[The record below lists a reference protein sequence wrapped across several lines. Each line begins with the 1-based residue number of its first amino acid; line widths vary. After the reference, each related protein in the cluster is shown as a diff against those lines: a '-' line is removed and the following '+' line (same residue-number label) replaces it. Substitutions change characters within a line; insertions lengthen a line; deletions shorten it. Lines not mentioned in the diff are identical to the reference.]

1 MSDLMEGI
9 KNLREITGAGFLDCK
24 KALEENNHDID
35 LSIDFLRKKGLAK
48 ANKKSSREAK
58 EGAIGV
64 YSNNKM
70 STIIQINTET
80 DFAAKNEVFLNF
92 MDEIGNYSL
101 EIKDMNY
108 SVENFLESTH
118 NSKIISDYF
127 KHIIAKIG
135 ENIILTKLY
144 INDHKENYFSYYVHN
159 SYKKNIGKIATF
171 ISYKANEDND
181 ESKLLAKNL
190 CMHIAASKPLS
201 LNVENLNKDLI
212 KKEKDIQLD
221 LIKSSGKPDNI
232 IEKILEGKM
241 KKFYS
246 ESTLLNQN
254 YILDPDLTV
263 NKVINEFSKKNNFEI
278 INYNLVSLESWCLYQ
293 KEYF

>member
-1 MSDLMEGI
+1 MSDLMENI

-24 KALEENNHDID
+24 KALEENNLDID
-35 LSIDFLRKKGLAK
+35 SSIDFLRKKGLAK

-64 YSNNKM
+64 YSNSKI

-101 EIKDMNY
+101 EIKDINY
-108 SVENFLESTH
+108 SVENFLDSKH
-118 NSKIISDYF
+118 NGRIISDYF
-127 KHIIAKIG
+127 KDIIAKIG

-144 INDHKENYFSYYVHN
+144 INEHKENYFSYYVHN
-159 SYKKNIGKIATF
+159 SYKKNIGKIATL
-171 ISYKANEDND
+171 ISYKADEDND

-201 LNVENLNKDLI
+201 LNVKNLNKNLI
-212 KKEKDIQLD
+212 EKEKDIQLD
-221 LIKSSGKPDNI
+221 LIKSSGKPENI
-232 IEKILEGKM
+232 IEKVLEGKM

-254 YILDPDLTV
+254 YILDPDLSV
-263 NKVINEFSKKNNFEI
+263 DKVIKEFSKKNKFEI
-278 INYNLVSLESWCLYQ
+278 INYSLVSLES
-293 KEYF
+293 

>member
-1 MSDLMEGI
+1 MNDLMESI

-58 EGAIGV
+58 EGAIGI
-64 YSNNKM
+64 YSNDEI

-92 MDEIGNYSL
+92 MDQIGEYSL
-101 EIKDMNY
+101 EIKDTNF
-108 SVENFLESTH
+108 SIENFLDSTQ
-118 NSKIISDYF
+118 NGRKISDYF
-127 KHIIAKIG
+127 KDIIAKIG

-144 INDHKENYFSYYVHN
+144 INEHKENYFSYYVHN
-159 SYKKNIGKIATF
+159 SYKKNIGKIATL
-171 ISYKANEDND
+171 ISYKVNEDD
-181 ESKLLAKNL
+181 EESKLLAKNL

-201 LNVENLNKDLI
+201 LNVGNLNKDI
-212 KKEKDIQLD
+212 IEKEKEIQLD
-221 LIKSSGKPDNI
+221 LIKSSGKPENI

-263 NKVINEFSKKNNFEI
+263 DKVINEFSKKNNFEI
-278 INYNLVSLESWCLYQ
+278 INYNLVSLES
-293 KEYF
+293 

>member
-64 YSNNKM
+64 YSNNKI

-101 EIKDMNY
+101 EIKDMNC
-108 SVENFLESTH
+108 SVENFLKSTH
-118 NSKIISDYF
+118 NSRIISDYF
-127 KHIIAKIG
+127 KDIIAKIG
-135 ENIILTKLY
+135 ENIILTKLH
-144 INDHKENYFSYYVHN
+144 INEHKENNFSYYVHN
-159 SYKKNIGKIATF
+159 SYKKNIGKIATL
-171 ISYKANEDND
+171 ISYNADEDNE

-201 LNVENLNKDLI
+201 MNVENLNKDLI
-212 KKEKDIQLD
+212 EKEKNIQLD
-221 LIKSSGKPDNI
+221 LIKSSGKPENI

-263 NKVINEFSKKNNFEI
+263 QKVINEFSKKNNFEI
-278 INYNLVSLESWCLYQ
+278 INYNLVSLES
-293 KEYF
+293 

>member
-64 YSNNKM
+64 YSNNKI

-101 EIKDMNY
+101 EIKDMNC
-108 SVENFLESTH
+108 SVENFLKSTH
-118 NSKIISDYF
+118 NSRIISDYF
-127 KHIIAKIG
+127 KDIIAKIG
-135 ENIILTKLY
+135 ENIILTKLH
-144 INDHKENYFSYYVHN
+144 INEHKENNFSYYVHN
-159 SYKKNIGKIATF
+159 SYKKNIGKIATL

-181 ESKLLAKNL
+181 ASKLLAKNL

-201 LNVENLNKDLI
+201 LDVANLNAELI

-221 LIKSSGKPDNI
+221 LIKSSGKPENI
-232 IEKILEGKM
+232 IEKILDGKM

-254 YILDPDLTV
+254 YILDPDQTV
-263 NKVINEFSKKNNFEI
+263 DKIINEFSKKNNFEI
-278 INYNLVSLESWCLYQ
+278 INYNLVSLES
-293 KEYF
+293 

>member
-1 MSDLMEGI
+1 MNDLMASI
-9 KNLREITGAGFLDCK
+9 KNLREITGVGFLDCK
-24 KALEENNHDID
+24 KALEENNNDID

-64 YSNNKM
+64 YSNNKI
-70 STIIQINTET
+70 SNIIQINTET

-101 EIKDMNY
+101 EIKDMNS
-108 SVENFLESTH
+108 SVENFLESEH
-118 NSKIISDYF
+118 DGRKISDYF
-127 KHIIAKIG
+127 KDIIAKIG

-144 INDHKENYFSYYVHN
+144 ISEHKENYFSYYVHN
-159 SYKKNIGKIATF
+159 SYKKNIGKIATL

-181 ESKLLAKNL
+181 ASKLLAKNL

-201 LNVENLNKDLI
+201 LDVANLNAELI

-232 IEKILEGKM
+232 IEKILDGKM

-254 YILDPDLTV
+254 YILDPDQTV
-263 NKVINEFSKKNNFEI
+263 DKIINEFSKKNNFEI
-278 INYNLVSLESWCLYQ
+278 INYNLVSLES
-293 KEYF
+293 